1 MAGRGPKPPGRRR
14 APSPTSA
21 RTARARPEAAV
32 VSEPAP
38 RPDKVP
44 FDIDDVLARVR
55 HTVRDFADAAM
66 FALSARGHDSL
77 FEQLVACILSIRTL
91 DEVSLPAALRLLE
104 RASTP
109 EALARL
115 SPATI
120 DTLIRPVTFHE
131 AKAHQLHAIAVRT
144 RDEFAGTLPCDAQVL
159 QSFKGVGPKCAHLAL
174 GIACGH
180 EAISV
185 DIHVHRVTNR
195 WGYVKATTPEAT
207 LAALETQLPRRYWVE
222 LNRLLV
228 PFGKHVCTGSRPR
241 CSTCPVLSACRQVG
255 VTNPR

>member
-1 MAGRGPKPPGRRR
+1 MTTSRR
-14 APSPTSA
+14 AGSRRTKRSTSA
-21 RTARARPEAAV
+21 RTTRARTAPAV
-32 VSEPAP
+32 VSEPPP
-38 RPDKVP
+38 RADKVP

-55 HTVRDFADAAM
+55 EAVRDFADAAM
-66 FALSARGHDSL
+66 FALAARGHDTL

-91 DEVSLPAALRLLE
+91 DEVSLPASLALLE

-115 SPATI
+115 SPRDI
-120 DTLIRPVTFHE
+120 DALIQPVTFHD

-144 RDEFAGTLPCDAQVL
+144 RDEFGGALPCDAQVL

-195 WGYVKATTPEAT
+195 WGYVKARTPEAT
-207 LAALETQLPRRYWVE
+207 MQALQDVLPRRYWVQ

-228 PFGKHVCTGSRPR
+228 PFGKHVCTGSRPK
-241 CSTCPVLSACRQVG
+241 CSTCPVLRACRQVG

>member
-1 MAGRGPKPPGRRR
+1 MSTAPRRNRR
-14 APSPTSA
+14 APSSTSS
-21 RTARARPEAAV
+21 RTAREKPPQGVVTEPE
-32 VSEPAP
+32 P
-38 RPDKVP
+38 RPDKIP

-55 HTVRDFADAAM
+55 ESVRDFADAAM

-91 DEVSLPAALRLLE
+91 DEVSLPAALALLE

-109 EALARL
+109 EALARM
-115 SPATI
+115 SPGDI
-120 DTLIRPVTFHE
+120 DALIRPVTFHE

-144 RDEFAGTLPCDAQVL
+144 RDEFGGTLPCDAQVL

-195 WGYVKATTPEAT
+195 WGYVKARSPEAT
-207 LAALETQLPRRYWVE
+207 MAALETQLPRRYWVE

-228 PFGKHVCTGSRPR
+228 PFGKHVCTGSRPK
-241 CSTCPVLSACRQVG
+241 CSTCPVLDSCRQVG